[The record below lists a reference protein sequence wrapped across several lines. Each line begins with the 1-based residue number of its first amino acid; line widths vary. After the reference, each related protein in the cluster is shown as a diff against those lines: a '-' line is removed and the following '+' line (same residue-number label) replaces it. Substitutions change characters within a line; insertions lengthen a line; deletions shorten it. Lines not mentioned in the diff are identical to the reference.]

1 MNNGDYRAKVIVVE
15 DEIIILRD
23 IIQKLKSI
31 GYEVPAG
38 VSSGEE
44 ALEKVQEIK
53 PDIVIM
59 DIQIEGD
66 MDGIEVANEIMNKYG
81 IPVIY
86 LTSYSDSKTF
96 NRAIGTEPDNYLVK
110 PFDETELKTAIET
123 SLFQRKLKDE

>member
-1 MNNGDYRAKVIVVE
+1 MNSEYKAKIVVVE
-15 DEIIILRD
+15 DEIIILKD
-23 IIQKLKSI
+23 IKQKLKSI
-31 GYEVPAG
+31 GYEVPAS

-44 ALEKVQEIK
+44 ALKKVEEIR
-53 PDIVIM
+53 PDLVLM
-59 DIQIEGD
+59 DIQLEGE
-66 MDGIEVANEIMNKYG
+66 MDGIEVANQIVSKFN

-123 SLFQRKLKDE
+123 SLFQKRLKDE

>member
-1 MNNGDYRAKVIVVE
+1 MNTEYRAKIVVVE
-15 DEIIILRD
+15 DEIIILKD

-31 GYEVPAG
+31 GYEVPAS
-38 VSSGEE
+38 VSNGEE
-44 ALEKVQEIK
+44 ALKKVEDIR
-53 PDIVIM
+53 PDLVLM
-59 DIQIEGD
+59 DIQLEGEI
-66 MDGIEVANEIMNKYG
+66 DGIEVANQIISKFN

-123 SLFQRKLKDE
+123 SLFQKRLKDE